1 MKQKKKAEVDNPG
14 KLLMRILGYVGK
26 TYKVHLILVVIGIF
40 VSVLAN
46 VQGTMFMKTMIDDY
60 IVPLLQADVP
70 DFRPFAMA
78 ILRVAC
84 LYAIGVACAYAYNKI
99 MIYVTQGTL
108 KNLRDDMFEKM

>member
-70 DFRPFAMA
+70 DLALCHGYFTG
-78 ILRVAC
+78 C
-84 LYAIGVACAYAYNKI
+84 LSLCNWSCLCLCIQQNYD
-99 MIYVTQGTL
+99 
-108 KNLRDDMFEKM
+108 LRDTGNSEKFKR

>member
-78 ILRVAC
+78 IYGLPVFMQ
-84 LYAIGVACAYAYNKI
+84 LELPVLMHTTK
-99 MIYVTQGTL
+99 L
-108 KNLRDDMFEKM
+108 